1 MTLIERDRE
10 LAALHGLHAD
20 CLDGRGRV
28 AIVGGPVGSGKT
40 ALLHAF
46 AEQTADAGGPFLSA
60 AASRAERNLPLGV
73 LSQLFRHLT
82 PSRED
87 SDAVRRLLADGDLAA
102 AANGPDSPA
111 AEQAVYTLHRLCDT
125 LLGLGARTPTLIGVD
140 DVHHA
145 DPASLRCLLYLVRR
159 LRNTRILLVVNEN
172 TSHPPTTPPFSAE
185 LLRQPQCRRIRLGP
199 LSRPG
204 VADLLARHLGARA
217 APPLAAAWH
226 AATGGSPLLVR
237 ALLEDRPPADADA
250 PDADADAPDGA
261 PDGLAFGAVF
271 SQAVAAC
278 LAGVGD
284 TAPAVAE
291 ALAVLGPQ
299 APPAAVAD
307 LLGVD
312 PDAVGRAVDALNATQ
327 LLDGGRYRH
336 PAVRAVVLDG
346 IDPPARA
353 GMHARAAR
361 VLHGLGAPA
370 PALAPHLVAAGAAGR
385 DAAGQDWAVPA
396 LREAA
401 EDALAEGETDRAIG
415 YLRAAAR
422 ACADDRDRAAVEAK
436 LARAEWR
443 TDPSTAI
450 RRLPALAAA
459 AREGRLDGPDAVR
472 PVGYLLWAGRAEQ
485 AAEVLDALERRHAS
499 RARPDPD
506 AAAGLDAARRW
517 LRFSYPGLAAPGP
530 DDDAPDADGAD
541 DDGGPAAAAGAPP
554 ALTAITVLGAALAGN
569 PYGAAPAAAEQ
580 LLEAAH
586 RGDTALAAVAAALGA
601 LVFCDR
607 PDRAAFWCDPL
618 LERAADRR
626 SPTRHAVLAAT
637 RAMIGVRRGDFAR
650 AGRDADLAL
659 TRIGP
664 KSWGVAVGVPLA
676 GALLAA
682 TATGR
687 HAEAAALLATPV
699 PEAMFQTPYGL
710 HYLQARGRHHRAVG
724 RPHAAVR
731 DFEACGELMDSWG
744 VDLPA
749 LAPWRAEAAQ
759 TFLEAGDRARAR
771 DLAGRQLA
779 RLRPGRSRVRGL
791 ALRVLAEA
799 GGAGD
804 RPPLLREAADALRAC
819 GDRYELALALAALG
833 RALHEVGEHRE
844 ARAVAHRARRLA
856 EQCGAPGPGRAPLEI
871 ADAAPAGAAASVAGD
886 FGPGAAPPARLRGLR
901 VAEPVPSR
909 PAGPAGVPPAVPF
922 DPEAGAPAE
931 LSDAERRVASLAA
944 RGCTNKQIA
953 NRLYITVS
961 TVEQH
966 LTRVYRKLRV
976 SSRGDLPR
984 YLQPVTPD
992 RETGRRPVGG
1002 NRAS

>member
-1 MTLIERDRE
+1 MTLIERDGE
-10 LAALHGLHAD
+10 LAALNTLYAD

-28 AIVGGPVGSGKT
+28 ALVGGAVGSGKT

-46 AEQTADAGGPFLSA
+46 AEQTVESGGLFLSA

-73 LSQLFRHLT
+73 LSQLFRHLS

-87 SDAVRRLLADGDLAA
+87 SDAVRRLLADGELAA
-102 AANGPDSPA
+102 TANGPESPA
-111 AEQAVYTLHRLCDT
+111 CEQAVYAFYRLCDI
-125 LLGLGARTPTLIGVD
+125 LLGLGARNPTLIGVD
-140 DVHHA
+140 DVQHA
-145 DPASLRCLLYLVRR
+145 DAASLRCLLYLVRR
-159 LRNTRILLVVNEN
+159 LRNTRILLVVNESA
-172 TSHPPTTPPFSAE
+172 SHPPTTPPFSAE

-217 APPLAAAWH
+217 TPQLAAAWH

-237 ALLEDRPPADADA
+237 ALLEDRPADGA
-250 PDADADAPDGA
+250 PDAA

-284 TAPAVAE
+284 PAPAVAR

-312 PDAVGRAVDALNATQ
+312 ADTVARATEALNGTQ
-327 LLDGGRYRH
+327 LLDDGRYRH
-336 PAVRAVVLDG
+336 HAVRTVVLDG
-346 IDPPARA
+346 IDPHGRA

-370 PALAPHLVAAGAAGR
+370 PALAPHLVAAGAAGE
-385 DAAGQDWAVPA
+385 GAVEEGWVAPT

-443 TDPSTAI
+443 VDPSTAI

-485 AAEVLDALERRHAS
+485 AAEVLDALGRRNQS

-506 AAAGLDAARRW
+506 AAAGLDAARGW
-517 LRFSYPGLAAPGP
+517 LRLSYPGLAGRAAG
-530 DDDAPDADGAD
+530 DADAAD
-541 DDGGPAAAAGAPP
+541 GLPAAAGAPP
-554 ALTAITVLGAALAGN
+554 GLKAITILAAVLTGGPDEATL
-569 PYGAAPAAAEQ
+569 AAAEQ

-586 RGDTALAAVAAALGA
+586 LGDTALAAVVAALSA
-601 LVFCDR
+601 LVFADR

-618 LERAADRR
+618 LEQAAGRR

-637 RAMIGVRRGDFAR
+637 RAMIGVRSGDFAR
-650 AGRDADLAL
+650 AEKDADLAL
-659 TRIGP
+659 TRISP

-676 GALLAA
+676 GMLLAA

-687 HAEAAALLATPV
+687 HAEAAGCLDTPV
-699 PEAMFQTPYGL
+699 PEAMFRTPYGL
-710 HYLQARGRHHRAVG
+710 SYLQARGRHHRAVN

-731 DFEACGELMDSWG
+731 DFRACGELMDAWG

-749 LAPWRAEAAQ
+749 LAPWRTEVAQ
-759 TFLEAGDRARAR
+759 TYLEMGDRARAGEF
-771 DLAGRQLA
+771 AGQQLA
-779 RLRPGRSRVRGL
+779 RLRPGRSRVRGVT
-791 ALRVLAEA
+791 LRVLAEA
-799 GGAGD
+799 GRLEA
-804 RPPLLREAADALRAC
+804 RLPRLREAADALRAC
-819 GDRYELALALAALG
+819 GDRFELALTLAALG
-833 RALHEVGEHRE
+833 RAHHELGEHRE
-844 ARAVAHRARRLA
+844 AQAVAHGARRLA
-856 EQCGAPGPGRAPLEI
+856 EQCGVRPPGRTPLEI
-871 ADAAPAGAAASVAGD
+871 TGAAAASSSVAGD
-886 FGPGAAPPARLRGLR
+886 RVPGSAPPARRYGVR
-901 VAEPVPSR
+901 VAAPVPSR
-909 PAGPAGVPPAVPF
+909 PVEPAGVPPAVPF
-922 DPEAGAPAE
+922 DLEVGVLAE
-931 LSDAERRVASLAA
+931 LSDAERRVASLAV

-976 SSRGDLPR
+976 SRRSDLPR
-984 YLQPVTPD
+984 YLQRTGYGPLTPD
-992 RETGRRPVGG
+992 CKTGRRPVGG